1 MALSL
6 VEIITI
12 GDEILYGQ
20 IQDTNATWL
29 SQQFSQAGFKVIW
42 RSTIGDVKDHLL
54 QAFKQAESRADII
67 LITGGL
73 GPTADDLTKPTLN
86 EYFGSK
92 LIRNKE
98 VINHL
103 SAMFA
108 SRGRELTEVNARQAD
123 LPEACELIPNAK
135 GTAPGMWFR
144 KENKVFISLP
154 GVPFEMKNL
163 VSTIVLPR
171 LQQEFAHEVIY
182 HRKIRTSGIPE
193 SILSEKIKDWE
204 QALPQHMG
212 LAYLPHLGMV
222 DLRITATGQNLEEL
236 QKEVNKQEI
245 ELIPQIEKYIY
256 GYGDEELAQS
266 VGKLLVS
273 KGLKISTAESCTA
286 GYIAHMLTT
295 QPGSSAY
302 FIGSIIAYMNAIKME
317 QLGVESTI
325 LELHGAVSEQ
335 TVLQMAQGVKE
346 KLNTEVSIAISG
358 IAGPDG
364 GTEAKPVG
372 LVWIAISTPD
382 QTFAKKFNFTKDRML
397 NIKFS
402 ATAALTLLRQ
412 TLTEND

>member
-103 SAMFA
+103 SALFA

-286 GYIAHMLTT
+286 GYIAHMLTS
-295 QPGSSAY
+295 QAGSSAY
-302 FIGSIIAYMNAIKME
+302 FIGRQEEESTQGPPSPLKAAYKNLKHSSIIKRLPQCQQKETIATRFKTVSVFLLIVEHNRYWPVNLHRTPIPNSFFHANPYYSKIHIYITVAI
-317 QLGVESTI
+317 
-325 LELHGAVSEQ
+325 
-335 TVLQMAQGVKE
+335 
-346 KLNTEVSIAISG
+346 
-358 IAGPDG
+358 
-364 GTEAKPVG
+364 
-372 LVWIAISTPD
+372 
-382 QTFAKKFNFTKDRML
+382 
-397 NIKFS
+397 
-402 ATAALTLLRQ
+402 
-412 TLTEND
+412 